1 MSSDGSEE
9 KDFCLG
15 SRGNA
20 NGRQMLK
27 VRELRNRFYWGTRAK
42 RKFAFFSTTIEY
54 LLTLFAL
61 MDHERAPVLHE
72 LSHCLLA
79 GKYYLS
85 IVCFTTAFPASP
97 HCRKKS
103 RERETGKLDGGER
116 RRSIVGPIDG
126 DSMEILAR

>member
-20 NGRQMLK
+20 NGQQMLK

-61 MDHERAPVLHE
+61 MDHERAPVLQE
-72 LSHCLLA
+72 RKRFWSN
-79 GKYYLS
+79 
-85 IVCFTTAFPASP
+85 P

-103 RERETGKLDGGER
+103 RERETGKLDGGKR

-126 DSMEILAR
+126 DSMEILVR